1 MITLIRFTKT
11 VSINN
16 IFDWESTTDWHLVGW
31 EPLGNI
37 LYIKSLNRKY
47 LAPYKNNLVLLSTI
61 RYIILFLMFG
71 RFTLQAK
78 PRANCWKYSPMEGSQ
93 LYSHNG
99 NIMILERI
107 LTVHWAG
114 KIEKLQMNY
123 LVWKVFHFNPQ
134 VWTMES
140 PTMLD
145 VVGVA
150 RLHSSVSMVCGG
162 GGGKR
167 LYVCKM

>member
-1 MITLIRFTKT
+1 
-11 VSINN
+11 
-16 IFDWESTTDWHLVGW
+16 
-31 EPLGNI
+31 
-37 LYIKSLNRKY
+37 
-47 LAPYKNNLVLLSTI
+47 
-61 RYIILFLMFG
+61 
-71 RFTLQAK
+71 
-78 PRANCWKYSPMEGSQ
+78 
-93 LYSHNG
+93 
-99 NIMILERI
+99 
-107 LTVHWAG
+107 
-114 KIEKLQMNY
+114 MNY

-162 GGGKR
+162 GGGQR